1 MEARENNF
9 KSIVTNE
16 NRLDIPFF
24 QRHYTWNEE
33 HWERLFDDLYDSFIN
48 NTTHFVGSVILKRNG
63 GNDNFAIVIDG
74 QQRLTTFSILLKVL
88 YDKIDESERKHFE
101 NCLFETYKDDS
112 PKINH
117 SKIDREKYTSL
128 FNNEIDTNAKEGIF
142 GCYNYFNTRTE
153 SKSNDELFEF
163 MKFIC
168 ETKIFVLVTLNANED
183 EQKIF
188 DSINSTGAPLN
199 ASDIIKNALFDKAI
213 KINNEEWALKIYE
226 KYWESVFEKDD
237 EMRKFW
243 ITKIGKDARTRSENL
258 LHSFA
263 LIKGFFDSQ
272 KDKLSELSLIY
283 KTHISSLENK
293 KDLESF
299 LNEIK
304 VYANIYSEFP
314 KITKQTFYKFDD
326 FKSRLFHILN
336 ISDIMVFIPVV
347 LYIFK
352 TKDLHEQEQMCKVIE
367 TLVMR
372 FYITHKA
379 TNGFNKLLSEMLK
392 KAGNKD
398 SLIDFINNHNSFRLP
413 SNNEMCNKLKT
424 LWDNG
429 DNKRANLILFWIEL
443 FRRSKEQNTKDIVEL
458 ADVYT
463 LEHLM
468 PQSWEENWHQYAN
481 NDDEAD
487 ELIYQIGN
495 MTILKGS
502 LNSSLKNKDW
512 ETKLNGDGK
521 LKNCIK
527 RSADLI
533 VNKELLD
540 KKAWN
545 KDEIE
550 KRTKILSDNFLEIW
564 SIK

>member
-24 QRHYTWNEE
+24 QRHYTWKVE
-33 HWERLFDDLYDSFIN
+33 HWERLFNDLYDSFTN

-88 YDKIDESERKHFE
+88 YDKINENKRKHFE
-101 NCLFETYKDDS
+101 NCLFEAYKDGS
-112 PKINH
+112 PKIKH
-117 SKIDREKYTSL
+117 SKIDREKYIDL
-128 FNNEIDTNAKEGIF
+128 FNNEIDINEKEGIF
-142 GCYNYFNTRTE
+142 GCYNYFNTCTE
-153 SKSNDELFEF
+153 NKDNDELFEF

-188 DSINSTGAPLN
+188 DSINSTGEPLN
-199 ASDIIKNALFDKAI
+199 ASDIIKNTLFDKAI
-213 KINNEEWALKIYE
+213 KINNEEWALNIYE
-226 KYWESVFEKDD
+226 EYWESVFEKDD

-258 LHSFA
+258 LHSLA

-283 KTHISSLENK
+283 KTHISSLDNK
-293 KDLESF
+293 EDLENF
-299 LNEIK
+299 LSEIK
-304 VYANIYSEFP
+304 AYANIYSEFP
-314 KITKQTFYKFDD
+314 KITKQTFYTFND

-379 TNGFNKLLSEMLK
+379 TNGFNKPLGEILK
-392 KAGNKD
+392 K
-398 SLIDFINNHNSFRLP
+398 
-413 SNNEMCNKLKT
+413 
-424 LWDNG
+424 
-429 DNKRANLILFWIEL
+429 
-443 FRRSKEQNTKDIVEL
+443 
-458 ADVYT
+458 
-463 LEHLM
+463 
-468 PQSWEENWHQYAN
+468 
-481 NDDEAD
+481 
-487 ELIYQIGN
+487 
-495 MTILKGS
+495 
-502 LNSSLKNKDW
+502 SS
-512 ETKLNGDGK
+512 
-521 LKNCIK
+521 
-527 RSADLI
+527 
-533 VNKELLD
+533 
-540 KKAWN
+540 
-545 KDEIE
+545 
-550 KRTKILSDNFLEIW
+550 
-564 SIK
+564 

>member
-24 QRHYTWNEE
+24 QRHYTWKVE
-33 HWERLFDDLYDSFIN
+33 HWERLFNDLYDSFTN

-88 YDKIDESERKHFE
+88 YDKIDENKRKHFE
-101 NCLFETYKDDS
+101 NCLFETYKDGS
-112 PKINH
+112 PKIKH
-117 SKIDREKYTSL
+117 SKIDREKYIDL
-128 FNNEIDTNAKEGIF
+128 FNNEIDINEKEGIF
-142 GCYNYFNTRTE
+142 GCYNYFNTCTE
-153 SKSNDELFEF
+153 NKDNDELFEF

-188 DSINSTGAPLN
+188 DSINSTGEPLN
-199 ASDIIKNALFDKAI
+199 ASDIIKNTLFDKAI
-213 KINNEEWALKIYE
+213 KINNEEWALNIYE
-226 KYWESVFEKDD
+226 EYWESVFEKDD

-258 LHSFA
+258 LHSLA

-272 KDKLSELSLIY
+272 KDKLSELNLIY
-283 KTHISSLENK
+283 KTHISSLDNK
-293 KDLESF
+293 EDLENF
-299 LNEIK
+299 LSGIK
-304 VYANIYSEFP
+304 AYANIYSEFP
-314 KITKQTFYKFDD
+314 KITKQTFYTFND

-379 TNGFNKLLSEMLK
+379 TNGFNKPLSEILK
-392 KAGNKD
+392 KAVNTD
-398 SLIDFINNHNSFRLP
+398 SLIDFINNHNAFILP
-413 SNNEMCNKLKT
+413 SDDEMRNKLKT

-458 ADVYT
+458 ADVYS

-468 PQSWEENWHQYAN
+468 PQSWEENWRQYAN

-495 MTILKGS
+495 MTILKS
-502 LNSSLKNKDW
+502 ALNSSLKNRDW

-540 KKAWN
+540 KKVWN

-564 SIK
+564 SIE